1 MSSSKLSD
9 SDESLTYEELLP
21 YKCRKC
27 SNRFKTQKDIDFHYG
42 LVHSGGIFSCASCN
56 YSSREV
62 GKVAVHNYIHIRE
75 KRHFKKLKPA
85 VHKPKK
91 PKDPDVRY
99 YLTAGPS
106 GVNSNNKKYY
116 TRSTKNKTHI
126 ESTHLVNNNNV
137 SGDSLDADGEN
148 IDVFPT
154 ASNSVTTASSSNK
167 THESH
172 QPLPKK

>member
-75 KRHFKKLKPA
+75 RRHFKKIKTCCA
-85 VHKPKK
+85 Q
-91 PKDPDVRY
+91 
-99 YLTAGPS
+99 
-106 GVNSNNKKYY
+106 
-116 TRSTKNKTHI
+116 TKETKG
-126 ESTHLVNNNNV
+126 S
-137 SGDSLDADGEN
+137 
-148 IDVFPT
+148 
-154 ASNSVTTASSSNK
+154 
-167 THESH
+167 
-172 QPLPKK
+172 